1 MRTVMLA
8 ASVGAAS
15 LALAGP
21 TGADNPQLVGNV
33 GPGYSI
39 SLHDAAGNAVTHVDP
54 GTYTLVVHD
63 QADIHNFHL
72 SGPGVDVATDVETT
86 GDQTFTVTFAQGTYT
101 FLCDAHPTTMHGTFT
116 AGTVTPPPPPPSA
129 KAIAGRVGPGRT
141 ISFARV
147 LAKGKYVITVRDLS
161 AADNLH
167 FKGPGVDRKTGVAFR
182 GTVKWT
188 VVLKAGTYRVGSDAH
203 KTLAHG
209 VKVS

>member
-1 MRTVMLA
+1 
-8 ASVGAAS
+8 
-15 LALAGP
+15 
-21 TGADNPQLVGNV
+21 
-33 GPGYSI
+33 
-39 SLHDAAGNAVTHVDP
+39 
-54 GTYTLVVHD
+54 
-63 QADIHNFHL
+63 
-72 SGPGVDVATDVETT
+72 
-86 GDQTFTVTFAQGTYT
+86 
-101 FLCDAHPTTMHGTFT
+101 MHGTFT

-167 FKGPGVDRKTGVAFR
+167 FKGPGVDRKTGVAVR